1 MLIPQSIYELRDGLE
16 SGAFSAT
23 DVITHFLTIIK
34 EKNPEINAFIDVYH
48 DEALRM
54 AAAVDEARKSG
65 THVSALAGIPF
76 GIKENMHF
84 KGKPTTCCSNILN
97 GFIAPFDCT
106 AVRQCLD
113 AGLIPLGKLNMDE
126 FAMGSSCE
134 YSAYGPTKN
143 PWDLSVVPG
152 GSSGGSAAA
161 VAAGMV
167 PLALGSDTGGSI
179 RQPASFCG
187 ISGFKPSYGTVSRYG
202 LVAFASS
209 LDQIGPMGWSVADI
223 AAGMSVLH
231 AHDPLDS
238 TSENVEKPDYEA
250 ALTGSIKGVKV
261 GVPDGLIND
270 HFHPDV
276 VARFE
281 ESLDTLKSLGAEIV
295 PVKFE
300 YFDAALSAYYILAPA
315 EASANLERYDGV
327 RFGYRSPDA
336 KNLKEMIIK
345 SRSEGFGDEVKRRI
359 IMGTFV
365 LSSGYYDAYY
375 LQGLKVRSKVIEA
388 FKDVFS
394 SVDVMALPTAPS
406 PAFRLNENSSNPM
419 AMYLSDI
426 ATIPVNLA
434 GLPGLSVPAG
444 FSSDGLPVGIQFVGN
459 AFDDTRVLNVGHAF
473 QTVTDFHTKRP
484 GVQEAG

>member
-1 MLIPQSIYELRDGLE
+1 MIPQSLIELRDGLE
-16 SGAFSAT
+16 SGAFTAVQVVTHYLDVISAT
-23 DVITHFLTIIK
+23 
-34 EKNPEINAFIDVYH
+34 NPEINAFVAVFH
-48 DEALRM
+48 DEAL
-54 AAAVDEARKSG
+54 AKAKEVDDARKEG
-65 THVSALAGIPF
+65 AHVSPLAGIPF
-76 GIKENMHF
+76 GIKENMHY
-84 KGKPTTCCSNILN
+84 KGKATTCCSKILD
-97 GFIAPFDCT
+97 GFVAPFDST

-113 AGLIPLGKLNMDE
+113 AGMIPLGKLNMDE

-134 YSAYGPTKN
+134 YSVYGPTKN
-143 PWDLSVVPG
+143 PWNLAAVPG

-187 ISGFKPSYGTVSRYG
+187 ISGFKPTYGTVSRYG

-209 LDQIGPMGWSVADI
+209 LDQIGPMGWSVSDI
-223 AAGMSVLH
+223 AVGMSVLQ

-238 TSENVEKPDYEA
+238 TSEDVEKPDYLG
-250 ALTGSIKGVKV
+250 ALTGTIKGLKI
-261 GVPDGLIND
+261 GVPENLINE

-276 VARFE
+276 VAQFE
-281 ESLDTLKSLGAEIV
+281 AGLETLKSLGAELVSV
-295 PVKFE
+295 PFA

-327 RFGYRSPDA
+327 RFGHRTKDA
-336 KNLKEMIIK
+336 KNLKEMIVK

-375 LQGLKVRSKVIEA
+375 LQGQKVRSKVIEA
-388 FKDVFS
+388 FDEVFS
-394 SVDVMALPTAPS
+394 NVDVMALPTAPS
-406 PAFRLNENSSNPM
+406 PAFKLNENNDDPM

-426 ATIPVNLA
+426 ATIPANLA

-444 FSSDGLPVGIQFVGN
+444 FSREGLPIGLQLVGK
-459 AFDDTRVLNVGHAF
+459 AFDDATVLNVGHAF
-473 QTVTDFHTKRP
+473 QTVTDFHTQRP
-484 GVQEAG
+484 TDQEAR